1 MNTPRDDSCPQ
12 EAAWSSTSRLPLSP
26 YVKLADVKRAEE
38 CGTDY
43 DQRYRRLLNQEIL
56 ERRVAHESAQ
66 RTLRDVIGEEHA
78 YALRLRLD
86 ELKAAT
92 RRRLEPPAGLD
103 LDFAAVHRDRIAQ
116 ASAFLRD
123 RGVTEERIRAAAAGI
138 HLPSPRHHLVD
149 ARNITK
155 VVAADQVPP
164 SVMNH
169 IAPGPGFTLVH
180 PPYDGWQQGRS
191 GWSLAGFTW
200 ITQLVTEP
208 ETGFVANEIYL
219 FDVDA
224 SDIDQGQYQADS
236 QIVFWFIPSGTGL
249 VEAWVEAQC
258 GKARHELRLEDEWGF
273 SDSHTQQ
280 TNYLMMH
287 VLHPNVTGPSLS
299 ETSRFIWNSDETET
313 VSREFVSPGN
323 LAFHHLFSD
332 GPVTAG
338 QPVVIRVGTRSMD
351 SSITNDVAVYS
362 TSTFR
367 WFIRSAQVRTTG

>member
-26 YVKLADVKRAEE
+26 YVKLADVTQAEE

-43 DQRYRRLLNQEIL
+43 DQRYRRLLNQEIQ

-78 YALRLRLD
+78 YALRLRLSD
-86 ELKAAT
+86 LKAAT
-92 RRRLEPPAGLD
+92 CRRLEPPAGLD
-103 LDFAAVHRDRIAQ
+103 LDFTAVHRDRMAQ

-123 RGVTEERIRAAAAGI
+123 RGVTEARIRAAAAGI
-138 HLPSPRHHLVD
+138 PVPAPRHHLVD
-149 ARNITK
+149 VHHITK

-164 SVMNH
+164 AVMDH
-169 IAPGPGFTLVH
+169 ITPSPGFTLVH
-180 PPYDGWQQGRS
+180 PPYGGWQQGRN
-191 GWSLAGFTW
+191 GWGLGGFTW
-200 ITQLVTEP
+200 ITQLVTQP
-208 ETGFVANEIYL
+208 ETGFVANEIFL
-219 FDVDA
+219 FDGDA
-224 SDIDQGQYQADS
+224 SDVDQGQYQADS
-236 QIVFWFIPSGTGL
+236 QIVFWFIPPGTGL
-249 VEAWVEAQC
+249 VEAWVELQC
-258 GKARHELRLEDEWGF
+258 GKARHEVRLEDEWGF
-273 SDSHTQQ
+273 SNSRTQQ
-280 TNYLMMH
+280 ANYVMMH

-299 ETSRFIWNSDETET
+299 ETSRFILDSAETGT
-313 VSREFVSPGN
+313 NSREYVSPGN

-351 SSITNDVAVYS
+351 SSFTNDVEVYS

-367 WFIRSAQVRTTG
+367 WFIRSVQLRTTG